1 VTHPSQPSPLPPAL
15 AEVRPLRAVSDLQ
28 NEVEIVDAIL
38 NGHPQGAA
46 RLYDG
51 FAREIQRV
59 VRRMLGPDA
68 DHEDLVHEIFMKAWQ
83 LIVSGKLREPQRL
96 GSWLKTIAV
105 HSVYKEIRRRYVR
118 RRFLLLDRAE
128 SLPPPLGGEHR
139 DLLRVLYHIAE
150 HLAPQER
157 LAFSL
162 RHFEQRRH
170 AEVAQLMGCSLATAK
185 RRLAQA
191 EARFVALS
199 RRYDDEYPALRTLFS
214 TREGSES

>member
-1 VTHPSQPSPLPPAL
+1 
-15 AEVRPLRAVSDLQ
+15 VRPLRAAQ
-28 NEVEIVDAIL
+28 NEVELVSAIVS
-38 NGHPQGAA
+38 GHPQAAA

-51 FAREIQRV
+51 FARDIQRV

-83 LIVSGKLREPQRL
+83 LIVAGKLREPERL
-96 GSWLKTIAV
+96 ASWLKTIAV
-105 HSVYKEIRRRYVR
+105 HAVYKEIRRRYVR
-118 RRFLLLDRAE
+118 RRFLFLDRTE
-128 SLPPPLGGEHR
+128 NPMPPLGGEHR
-139 DLLRVLYHIAE
+139 DLLRVLYRVAE
-150 HLAPQER
+150 RLTPQEQ

-162 RHFEQRRH
+162 RHFEQRRLV
-170 AEVAQLMGCSLATAK
+170 EVAELMGCSLATAK

-199 RRYDDEYPALRTLFS
+199 GQYDDEYPALRTLFS